1 MSWSYGC
8 CFLVAAVITLPVA
21 GQQVPRQQDN
31 ISASLPGNQMARVVA
46 TLPEITTFQATP
58 SDRFLV
64 DLANVRRGHPYRG
77 RRAERPHTGGH
88 VYFTLD
94 RLPLNARKV
103 QSYPAIYAVA
113 DGVVTRIDYSFRLRE
128 MFEPALKERVANERY
143 GIGLAFAREGNR
155 AITFHYSI
163 EPFINPGDKDFYR
176 PFLMV
181 KPGDRVKKGDVIAR
195 MYLPNNAR
203 LAEKSHIHFNLNRSG
218 GGGFVAPA
226 IFNQEIVRE
235 FHRRWDLF
243 SNDPDAPIPP
253 CMGYK
258 LEADENPFEHKAV
271 DRL

>member
-1 MSWSYGC
+1 MKYSCYLC
-8 CFLVAAVITLPVA
+8 VLVAATIAIPAA
-21 GQQVPRQQDN
+21 GQEGN

-46 TLPEITTFQATP
+46 TLPAITRFQATP

-64 DLANVRRGHPYRG
+64 DLASVRRGHPYRG

-94 RLPLNARKV
+94 KLPLQATRV
-103 QSYPAIYAVA
+103 QAYPPIYAVA

-128 MFEPALKERVANERY
+128 MFEPALKERVANCRY
-143 GIGLAFAREGNR
+143 GIGLAFAREGNT

-163 EPFINPGDKDFYR
+163 EPFIDPGERDFYR

-195 MYLPNNAR
+195 MYIPNNKK

-235 FHRRWDLF
+235 FHSRWNLF

-258 LEADENPFEHKAV
+258 LEADENPFQRQSV